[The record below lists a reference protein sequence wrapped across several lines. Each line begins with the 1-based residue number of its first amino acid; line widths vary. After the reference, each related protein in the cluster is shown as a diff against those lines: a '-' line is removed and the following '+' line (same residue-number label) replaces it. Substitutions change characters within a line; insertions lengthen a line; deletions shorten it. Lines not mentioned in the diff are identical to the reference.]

1 MSISTSVEAPQ
12 SIPKYHAQKKKVEA
26 EKKDNEKI
34 FLEGP
39 RSRFREFIFALK
51 VLVEFISG
59 FRLLHFLGPCVAI
72 FGSARI
78 TAESPYYTNAKNIG
92 AGLAKLGF
100 TIITGG
106 GPGIMEAA
114 NKGAREAK
122 GLSVGCNILLPKE
135 QQPNPYLD
143 KWFVCKYFFV
153 RKVLMFKYSDAF
165 VIMPGGIGTLDE
177 FFEALTLIQTRK
189 ILDFPIVLFGKAF
202 WEPLNPLFKSMIEA
216 KTISAEDL
224 NLILFTDSVDE
235 ALTYIKEIALK
246 KHQERRIQTFRRFRI
261 LGE

>member
-1 MSISTSVEAPQ
+1 METTTTAGQI
-12 SIPKYHAQKKKVEA
+12 IPKYQKQKEKIQND
-26 EKKDNEKI
+26 KKDNEKV

-39 RSRFREFIFALK
+39 RSRFREFIFAAK
-51 VLVEFISG
+51 VLLEFIWG
-59 FRLLHFLGPCVAI
+59 FRALHFLGPCVAV

-78 TAESPYYTNAKNIG
+78 KEDSIHYQNARKIG
-92 AGLAKLGF
+92 GGLANLGF
-100 TIITGG
+100 TVITGG

-114 NKGAREAK
+114 NRGAKENN
-122 GLSVGCNILLPKE
+122 GHSVGCNITLPKE

-143 KWFVCKYFFV
+143 KWFLCKYFFV
-153 RKVLMFKYSDAF
+153 RKVLMFKYADAF

-177 FFEALTLIQTRK
+177 FFEALTLIQTRT
-189 ILDFPIVLFGKAF
+189 ILNFPIILFGKDF

-216 KTISAEDL
+216 KTISPEDL

-235 ALTYIKEIALK
+235 ALLYIKELATK
-246 KHQERRIQTFRRFRI
+246 KYEEQRKQAFKRFRV